1 MKINKNIVL
10 LFTFLTFLLVA
21 CSDKANIAA
30 IVNGT
35 KITKKT
41 YEATL
46 GNLILQQKQ
55 NNPNFVDNEQT
66 RLLLGKM
73 ALEQLITNEVLFQES
88 QKAKITVNEEAVD
101 QNINNLKQI
110 LAVDENGKVLT
121 DKKQIK
127 DKFNKKLKTDGVT
140 LKQLRKNIRKE
151 LSVKLFL
158 KDLSDKQ
165 KIELSEDI
173 LEKFYDGTMAVAR
186 KNQNKIKSLST
197 EDLAL
202 ITPFA
207 SEVKKITAER
217 VSISTIFLAT
227 PETMDSTEIANK
239 KELANKI
246 VQELRNRKIVF
257 IQAIQMYSDDKSA
270 LQTNGEQLIIRGTL
284 PRDLDKKIFEARLGR
299 VIGPI
304 TKPEGIYILRVNEK
318 RAATPLTYGQL
329 RSDIINYLISV
340 ALQQKVQQQVKE
352 LVQKSNV
359 KILLPEYKVN
369 APAASN

>member
-1 MKINKNIVL
+1 M
-10 LFTFLTFLLVA
+10 
-21 CSDKANIAA
+21 
-30 IVNGT
+30 
-35 KITKKT
+35 
-41 YEATL
+41 
-46 GNLILQQKQ
+46 
-55 NNPNFVDNEQT
+55 
-66 RLLLGKM
+66 
-73 ALEQLITNEVLFQES
+73 
-88 QKAKITVNEEAVD
+88 
-101 QNINNLKQI
+101 
-110 LAVDENGKVLT
+110 
-121 DKKQIK
+121 
-127 DKFNKKLKTDGVT
+127 
-140 LKQLRKNIRKE
+140 
-151 LSVKLFL
+151 
-158 KDLSDKQ
+158 
-165 KIELSEDI
+165 
-173 LEKFYDGTMAVAR
+173 
-186 KNQNKIKSLST
+186 
-197 EDLAL
+197 AL